1 MTYLAI
7 AILCSSLFAVIFK
20 LCQQHQIDALQ
31 VICINYTIG
40 AILSWAPIALNILT
54 AHQAIESYSLPPLSI
69 VLSCLQGGLFMMGFI
84 TMDQSTCRNGVA
96 LTTISARASLI
107 LPVTFSW
114 LILSQPAP
122 KWIPVVGVILAML
135 MIILPNKQQDHNP
148 SLYKSASDV
157 IRKRKAAIAL
167 CSVFIIYGIADFSL
181 KLVQFNVEN
190 AYRDEETFNTHLTA
204 LTGAIFFMSAALS
217 FILCLVKGSFRKH
230 PLNWTIIGW
239 GTLLGAV
246 NVGCTACMLR
256 ALGMMPTGH
265 FYPLY
270 NIGIVL
276 VSTIIGICFFKERI
290 KIVQLL
296 GFILAIAAI
305 AFFF

>member
-20 LCQQHQIDALQ
+20 LCQQRQIDALQ
-31 VICINYTIG
+31 VICINYTVG
-40 AILSWAPIALNILT
+40 VILSWAPIALNILM
-54 AHQAIESYSLPPLSI
+54 AHQAIESYSLTPLSI
-69 VLSCLQGGLFMMGFI
+69 VLSCMQGGLFMMGFI
-84 TMDQSTCRNGVA
+84 TMNQSTCRNGVA
-96 LTTISARASLI
+96 LTTVSARASLI

-122 KWIPVVGVILAML
+122 KWIPVAGVILAML
-135 MIILPNKQQDHNP
+135 MIILPNKQQDHAP
-148 SLYKSASDV
+148 SIYRLTSDA

-167 CSVFIIYGIADFSL
+167 CSVFIFYGIADFSL
-181 KLVQFNVEN
+181 KLVQFSVEN
-190 AYRDEETFNTHLTA
+190 AYRDDETLNTHLTA

-230 PLNWTIIGW
+230 PLNWAIIGW
-239 GTLLGAV
+239 GALLGAV

-276 VSTIIGICFFKERI
+276 ASTIIGICFFKERI